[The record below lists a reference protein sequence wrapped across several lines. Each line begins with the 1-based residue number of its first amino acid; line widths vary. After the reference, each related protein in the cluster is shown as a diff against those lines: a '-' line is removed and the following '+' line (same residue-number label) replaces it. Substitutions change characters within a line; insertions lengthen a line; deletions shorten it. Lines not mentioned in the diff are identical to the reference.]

1 MRLLQNV
8 ALILI
13 ILAGAGLCIASEAE
27 LDPYVSV
34 IRTQGQN
41 PVAAVRDA
49 LAKRDLIIFDDAIH
63 SAKEPFDFYT
73 QLLRDPEIQK
83 TVKYVFVEVFSMAA
97 QPQLDAY
104 FSAAQKNPQLLLKVF
119 QDDYSG
125 FGWRYQTYL
134 DLLSAVWD
142 INSKL
147 PEDRRIKVIG
157 VDEPI
162 YWEALH
168 TRQDYDLFQD
178 SLLGRDYFLYK
189 TILEKLDRFSSGK
202 KAFFLTNTRH
212 GYKHLRG
219 KDGQLFWNCATFFD
233 QFNPGKTWSV
243 RIHNVTLIVEAA
255 VDHEGKKSTEGLEDV
270 QYRWDRV
277 ENGNWDKAFAAAGNA
292 PVAIPLIGN
301 AFGNARY
308 EGNLMLYARADQV
321 MSDAYD
327 AVIFLA
333 PLEKLHLSAEFGFIF
348 TESFRTEVKRRIQL
362 MQEGQMDSFL
372 KENGAGSVD
381 AFIESLAAGEP
392 EKPNPF
398 VKPLN

>member
-1 MRLLQNV
+1 MRLLQCV

-13 ILAGAGLCIASEAE
+13 LAGSSVAYEAALE
-27 LDPYVSV
+27 PYVSV
-34 IRTQGQN
+34 IRTQGQS

-49 LAKRDLIIFDDAIH
+49 LTKHDLIIFDDAIH

-73 QLLRDPEIQK
+73 QLLRNPEIQK
-83 TVKYVFVEVFSMAA
+83 TVKYIFVEVLSITA

-104 FSAAQKNPQLLLKVF
+104 FGAAQKDPRLLLKVF

-125 FGWRYQTYL
+125 FGWRYQTYQ

-147 PEDRRIKVIG
+147 PEGQRIKVIG
-157 VDEPI
+157 VDQPI

-168 TRQDYDLFQD
+168 TRKDYDLFQD
-178 SLLGRDYFLYK
+178 SLLARDYFLYK
-189 TILEKLDRFSSGK
+189 TILEKLDDFHSGK

-212 GYKHLRG
+212 SYKHLRT
-219 KDGQLFWNCATFFD
+219 KDGQLSWNCGTFFD
-233 QFNPGKTWSV
+233 QLFPGKTWSI

-255 VDHEGKKSTEGLEDV
+255 AHSDGNKSTEGLEDV
-270 QYRWDRV
+270 QYHWGRV
-277 ENGNWDKAFAAAGNA
+277 ENGIWDQAFSAAGNE
-292 PVAIPLIGN
+292 PVAIPLTGN
-301 AFGNARY
+301 VFGNTRY

-333 PLEKLHLSAEFGFIF
+333 PLEKLHMSAQFGSIY
-348 TESFRTEVKRRIQL
+348 TESFRTEVKRRIQV
-362 MQEGQMDSFL
+362 MQEGQIDSFL
-372 KENGAGSVD
+372 KENGVSSVD
-381 AFIESLAAGEP
+381 EFIESLAAGEP

-398 VKPLN
+398 VKALN